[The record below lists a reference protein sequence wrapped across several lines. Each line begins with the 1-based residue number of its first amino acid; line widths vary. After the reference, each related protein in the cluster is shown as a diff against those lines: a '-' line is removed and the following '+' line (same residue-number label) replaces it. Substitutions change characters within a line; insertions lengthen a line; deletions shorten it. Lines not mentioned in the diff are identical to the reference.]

1 MLKKC
6 IIRPCDASQIHH
18 PGRFLVTSRKN
29 GWNDDGCGKKGD
41 FPEGMVGFGGKT
53 FLKNEGSL
61 GMENW

>member
-1 MLKKC
+1 MSGKMDRCPEDGWKKGQ
-6 IIRPCDASQIHH
+6 A
-18 PGRFLVTSRKN
+18 RKN

-41 FPEGMVGFGGKT
+41 FPEGMVGFGEKT